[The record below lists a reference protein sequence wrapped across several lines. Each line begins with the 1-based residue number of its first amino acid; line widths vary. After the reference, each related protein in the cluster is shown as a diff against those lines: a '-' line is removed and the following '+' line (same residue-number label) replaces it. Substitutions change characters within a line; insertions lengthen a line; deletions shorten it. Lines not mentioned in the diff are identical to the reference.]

1 MGCLVGKIER
11 IGEGLKGC
19 IERSGNT
26 ISCGITLACEIRH
39 ALVRRIGDGLD
50 GSVSRIGGMKANVS
64 LVCAVNDTYS
74 CFGHGYWSNDDDW
87 LNGDGWRNEDIVEY

>member
-19 IERSGNT
+19 IG
-26 ISCGITLACEIRH
+26 
-39 ALVRRIGDGLD
+39 GL
-50 GSVSRIGGMKANVS
+50 KANVS

-87 LNGDGWRNEDIVEY
+87 LNGDDWRNEDIVED

>member
-39 ALVRRIGDGLD
+39 ALVRRIGDGLA
-50 GSVSRIGGMKANVS
+50 GSASRIGGMKANVS
-64 LVCAVNDTYS
+64 LVCAVNDIYS
-74 CFGHGYWSNDDDW
+74 CFGNGYWSNDDDW
-87 LNGDGWRNEDIVEY
+87 LNWDGWRNEDIIEY